1 MGRSRRAG
9 SGDPLGRSW
18 ITPGGS
24 RPHAPAICRANC
36 VVFGLRAHRAKFARR
51 VSMEGIRRM
60 WGLFR
65 RRPEEARVETLSRAE
80 VAMLLELRSRELLG
94 ISGEEAIK
102 LAEKGELPDDLTGS
116 IVSSWVAMAKGT
128 SLQSG

>member
-1 MGRSRRAG
+1 
-9 SGDPLGRSW
+9 
-18 ITPGGS
+18 
-24 RPHAPAICRANC
+24 
-36 VVFGLRAHRAKFARR
+36 
-51 VSMEGIRRM
+51 MEGIRRM